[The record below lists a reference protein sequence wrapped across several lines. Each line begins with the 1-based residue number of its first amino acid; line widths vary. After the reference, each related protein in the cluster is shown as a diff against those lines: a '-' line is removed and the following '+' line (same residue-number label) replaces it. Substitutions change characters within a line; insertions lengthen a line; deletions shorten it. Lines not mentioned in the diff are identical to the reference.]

1 MAMLNNQMV
10 YIYIY
15 IGASLHS
22 QTHPLCFSPSPA
34 AQKPLR
40 CRLPTSHAQWLGREN
55 GREASAGRL
64 GEATNKHGKCYLDG
78 PRWAMELLTS

>member
-10 YIYIY
+10 YIY

-40 CRLPTSHAQWLGREN
+40 CRLPTSHAPWLGREN
-55 GREASAGRL
+55 GREASAGRRRPGGWEKL
-64 GEATNKHGKCYLDG
+64 PTNMVNAT
-78 PRWAMELLTS
+78 